1 MREQGAP
8 KTQGLV
14 AALLEEI
21 AEEQRLA
28 ALLGTS
34 VAPAD
39 PLPEHAPR
47 QRLPLD
53 EWLRRSEEVHRFL
66 CRDRRRAHR

>member
-1 MREQGAP
+1 VVE
-8 KTQGLV
+8 
-14 AALLEEI
+14 ALLAEI
-21 AEEQRLA
+21 AEEERLT
-28 ALLGTS
+28 ALVGTS

-47 QRLPLD
+47 RRLPLD

-66 CRDRRRAHR
+66 CDARRRDRRRAGR